1 MLRFLWRLIGRKD
14 EEGIKP
20 SGNGA
25 SGIGLLRAMS
35 AVSNMP
41 VVLLESDREK
51 TDAMGRTLTEQYSWD
66 EIKPLFDHN
75 AKLRVTGVKSGNS
88 DTEALIFRGRSVSH
102 RTPW

>member
-1 MLRFLWRLIGRKD
+1 SWWTGTLFAQQIRSAQSSWPFLELTGVAGSGKTTLLRFLWRLIGRKD

-66 EIKPLFDHN
+66 EIKP
-75 AKLRVTGVKSGNS
+75 
-88 DTEALIFRGRSVSH
+88 
-102 RTPW
+102 

>member
-1 MLRFLWRLIGRKD
+1 
-14 EEGIKP
+14 
-20 SGNGA
+20 
-25 SGIGLLRAMS
+25 
-35 AVSNMP
+35 MP

-88 DTEALIFRGRSVSH
+88 DTEALIFRGAVCISQNTMVDGSEAILTRIVYLHMTLDHHS
-102 RTPW
+102 P